1 MALHHVS
8 VSGWMFCL
16 YRWGTQ
22 KPWWDW
28 QSLPHKRPTTEWEVV
43 SLGRGCFWM
52 RLARGEPFFKLWLNT
67 PICPLMRLSHLP
79 SYKDACSC
87 LEGTGLKSWLAE
99 FGFLCHLRA
108 KPFPCGHRGQTGLG
122 TFPTFP
128 FRPCK
133 PFLALWLSIVTLVPS
148 HPCLLWVLYQLQS
161 VLVTI
166 LAEKHLSYN
175 NSWGQ
180 AEALA

>member
-1 MALHHVS
+1 MALHHVRTL
-8 VSGWMFCL
+8 GWMFCL

-28 QSLPHKRPTTEWEVV
+28 QSLPPKRPTTEWEVV

-52 RLARGEPFFKLWLNT
+52 CLARGEPFFKLWLNT
-67 PICPLMRLSHLP
+67 PIGPLMWLSHLP
-79 SYKDACSC
+79 SYKDACVC

-99 FGFLCHLRA
+99 EFSFLCHLRT
-108 KPFPCGHRGQTGLG
+108 KPFPCGRRGQTGLG

-128 FRPCK
+128 FRTCNPV
-133 PFLALWLSIVTLVPS
+133 LAPWLGIVTLVAS
-148 HPCLLWVLYQLQS
+148 HHCLLWVLYQLQSVLKS

-175 NSWGQ
+175 
-180 AEALA
+180 